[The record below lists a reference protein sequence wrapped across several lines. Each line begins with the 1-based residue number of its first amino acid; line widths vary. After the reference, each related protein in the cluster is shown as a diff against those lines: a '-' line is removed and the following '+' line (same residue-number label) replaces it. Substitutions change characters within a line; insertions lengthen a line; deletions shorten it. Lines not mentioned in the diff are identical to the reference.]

1 MTEENSRIREQLRN
15 LPQSPGVY
23 IMKDSGGKIL
33 YIGKAASLK
42 NRVSSYFGSPQK
54 LTLKIQTMVS
64 LVDDFDYFVTS
75 SEQEALILEANL
87 IKQHRPHYNSL
98 LKDDKSFP
106 FLKIDM
112 NEEWPG
118 VSVTRRLVDDGS
130 YYFGPFA
137 SARSVRQSMKTLKQI
152 FPFRSCSN
160 PSSASNSRAC
170 LWFHMGK
177 CLAPCTGAVSHQ
189 EYHQMI
195 KRVIHFLNGKPERVT
210 RELEKKMQETV
221 AELQF
226 EKAAFLRDQIISIQ
240 RVVEGQRIATR
251 VRGEQDAIAFAED
264 RDETFV
270 QVFFIRNSKLV
281 GREGFVLQ
289 GTRSEDTVQIMTS
302 FVKQFY
308 YSSLYVPPLLL
319 LQYGVEDKEV
329 IEGWLSGKR
338 KGRVRI
344 EVPSRGIK
352 KELIAMVAQNAQQGL
367 EQLKLKRLSSQVT
380 LGAALDEIEAALELP
395 HTPTRIEGY
404 DISNIQGKDAVGSMV
419 VFEEGRPR
427 TSNYRRFKI
436 KTVTGA
442 DDYAMLQEVLKRRFS
457 RSRMKNGNGT
467 AIDNS
472 WAVIPDLV
480 LIDGGKGQL
489 NAARDIMSDVGVEYI
504 PVASLAKENEE
515 LFIPGR
521 AHPIIMPRSSPGL
534 RLLQRL
540 RDEAHRFAIGYHRK
554 VHKRGTFASSLDAV
568 SGVGPARKRAL
579 LRKFGSVRAIQAA
592 SLEELSA
599 VKGMNLKIAQRI
611 KESL

>member
-1 MTEENSRIREQLRN
+1 
-15 LPQSPGVY
+15 
-23 IMKDSGGKIL
+23 
-33 YIGKAASLK
+33 
-42 NRVSSYFGSPQK
+42 
-54 LTLKIQTMVS
+54 
-64 LVDDFDYFVTS
+64 
-75 SEQEALILEANL
+75 
-87 IKQHRPHYNSL
+87 
-98 LKDDKSFP
+98 
-106 FLKIDM
+106 
-112 NEEWPG
+112 
-118 VSVTRRLVDDGS
+118 
-130 YYFGPFA
+130 
-137 SARSVRQSMKTLKQI
+137 
-152 FPFRSCSN
+152 
-160 PSSASNSRAC
+160 
-170 LWFHMGK
+170 
-177 CLAPCTGAVSHQ
+177 
-189 EYHQMI
+189 
-195 KRVIHFLNGKPERVT
+195 
-210 RELEKKMQETV
+210 
-221 AELQF
+221 
-226 EKAAFLRDQIISIQ
+226 
-240 RVVEGQRIATR
+240 
-251 VRGEQDAIAFAED
+251 
-264 RDETFV
+264 
-270 QVFFIRNSKLV
+270 
-281 GREGFVLQ
+281 
-289 GTRSEDTVQIMTS
+289 
-302 FVKQFY
+302 
-308 YSSLYVPPLLL
+308 VPPLLL

-380 LGAALDEIEAALELP
+380 LDTALDEIEAALELP

-457 RSRMKNGNGT
+457 RIRMKNGNGT

-521 AHPIIMPRSSPGL
+521 AQPIIMPRSSPGL